1 MNRVVR
7 GGETRK
13 RSTCKVSHTFQER
26 NEFVGVGGKYF
37 CLVSLSV
44 DKGKKFILFREKF
57 FREKRFAKRSKEL
70 KR

>member
-44 DKGKKFILFREKF
+44 DKGKKFILFRVCIEG
-57 FREKRFAKRSKEL
+57 KECSGWQNVA
-70 KR
+70 RN